1 MVGNAG
7 IARSQGEGQSRG
19 ITVWVGTAE
28 PQSGHNPMPSLP
40 ALLLLLATSLGAQ
53 NLRLPSLFSEGAVLQ
68 AGDTPVFGKAAPG
81 SSVQVTLGDAT
92 ATARADGNGA
102 WRATLKG
109 LRPSDTGRELV
120 VVASSGES
128 REEFRALD
136 VIVGEVWIGSGQS
149 NMDWTLSRIVPADE
163 LRAFPADPTLRW
175 FRVAATPSAE
185 PAADI
190 RGKWIK
196 AAPETAP
203 HISAVAYFFGNRLRA
218 ELRQPVGLIVTS
230 IGGTRAEAWGPRGM
244 YDGIAGAEG
253 WQERED
259 KAVAARAGKKDPRNP
274 PVWSNGPHMN
284 WNGMVHPFV
293 GYGIRGALWYQGESN
308 AGDAKAYDWVL
319 GGMIRAWH
327 KAWGSDFPFLIV
339 QLPRFGSGNEQWPPL
354 RAQQEKVA
362 ATVTGAMMTVNID
375 LGEEK
380 DIHPRDKKP
389 VGQRLALLALERVYG
404 KPIVGT
410 SPTPLRFVAAGGGLT
425 VTFDRPVRLV
435 NGGKGFEMLGKDGAW
450 LSATA
455 ETKGSTLTLRCVGA
469 ASPPRARYAW
479 KSWPEWSLVSA
490 GEDRLPVG
498 PWMSPGK

>member
-1 MVGNAG
+1 MAG
-7 IARSQGEGQSRG
+7 R
-19 ITVWVGTAE
+19 TGTAG
-28 PQSGHNPMPSLP
+28 PQAGHNPMPRLP

-68 AGDTPVFGKAAPG
+68 AGDAPVFGKAAPG
-81 SSVQVTLGDAT
+81 STVQVTLGEAAAT
-92 ATARADGNGA
+92 AQADGKGD
-102 WRATLKG
+102 WRAVLKG
-109 LRPSDTGRELV
+109 LQPSETGRELAV
-120 VVASSGES
+120 LASKGSS
-128 REEFRALD
+128 REEFRAAD

-149 NMDWTLSRIVPADE
+149 NMNMTVAGTFARAEAEKRPAD
-163 LRAFPADPTLRW
+163 AGLRW
-175 FRVAATPSAE
+175 FRVATA
-185 PAADI
+185 PAGAPADDVK
-190 RGKWIK
+190 GKWVK
-196 AAPETAP
+196 ADPTTVP
-203 HISAVAYFFGNRLRA
+203 HISAAAYFFGSRLRA
-218 ELRQPVGLIVTS
+218 DLRQPVGLIVTS

-244 YDGIAGAEG
+244 YDGIKEAQG

-259 KAVAARAGKKDPRNP
+259 KAVAARAEKKDPKNP

-308 AGDAKAYDWVL
+308 AANAKTYDWVL

-327 KAWGSDFPFLIV
+327 RAWGSEFPFLIV
-339 QLPRFGSGNEQWPPL
+339 QLPRFRSGNEQWPPL

-362 ATVTGAMMTVNID
+362 ATVPGAMMTVNID

-389 VGQRLALLALERVYG
+389 VGQRLALLALQRVYG
-404 KPIVGT
+404 KPVVGV
-410 SPTPLRFVAAGGGLT
+410 SPAPLRFAASGDALT
-425 VTFDRPVRLV
+425 VTFDRPVRLL
-435 NGGKGFEMLGKDGAW
+435 NDGKGFEMLGKDGAW
-450 LSATA
+450 LAATA
-455 ETKGSTLTLRCVGA
+455 EAKGATLTLRCDGA

-490 GEDRLPVG
+490 GEDRLPAG